1 MLYNNTTD
9 MTACL
14 LAQIFNGNI
23 TTWDHPDIQDL
34 NPGLNVRQDYPIFVG
49 RRVLGSS
56 STYSITHYL
65 NAQCPD
71 SWSDE
76 VTGSEIE
83 WDPSTNACDG
93 SDLMTACIKDNEGA
107 IGYLD
112 AAHGHEEGL
121 TEISI
126 KNGDGYFVTSK
137 AVGEE
142 GVQAAVDLSIVPT
155 SADADFSEV
164 AFYNMPGATTWPITL
179 VSYVYIRKDLSFMTN
194 PARRTLLKAFAT
206 ALFDPDYI
214 GLCDRYGLVPVPDE
228 LRDMSLVGLQMLN
241 VGDDATEWTF
251 EKDTMPGIGQGDYI
265 ISSRRQN
272 FGLYEADRLADD
284 LAPLIE
290 EVRSLK
296 LELATMKASTTSSGA
311 ASLTFRDG
319 PVGALALGLIVLVSS
334 LMILH

>member
-1 MLYNNTTD
+1 

-126 KNGDGYFVTSK
+126 KNGDGYFLTSK

-194 PARRTLLKAFAT
+194 PARRALLKAFAT

-311 ASLTFRDG
+311 ASLNFRDG